1 MYSELSPE
9 ILIPKIVNTAEKIK
23 KYALFEKPS
32 QNYKKREDKWK
43 KRKNWDANYIVEW

>member
-23 KYALFEKPS
+23 KYALFEKPKARIIRKEKT
-32 QNYKKREDKWK
+32 NGKKER
-43 KRKNWDANYIVEW
+43 IGMPII